1 MVYFIGMNTH
11 SLGELERGR
20 ASYARKAW
28 ADAYGSLSV
37 ADQAVG
43 LEADDL
49 ELLAMSAYLCGRD
62 DDYLS
67 ALGRAYDAHAAGGE
81 SLRAARSAFWLGL
94 RLLFRGETG
103 HASGWLARAQR
114 LVEQEDDGCAER
126 GYLLL
131 PTVEKHLSAG
141 ESEAAYAA
149 AARAAEIGEQCGQHD
164 LIACALHL
172 QGRVRIHQ
180 GRVDE
185 GLTLLDEAMVGVTSG
200 TLPPLMTGLI
210 YCSVIEVCQEIYAW
224 HRAREWTAA
233 LAQWC
238 GQQDQLIAFTGFC
251 SVHRAEILE
260 LQGDWQDSIEEA
272 RRACERCIKAA
283 SRRSVAAAF
292 YQEAEVHRLRGD
304 FGAAEKAY
312 QSASE
317 WGRDPQPGLALLR
330 LAQGRADAAAAAIR
344 RAMGTPA
351 GRPQRTRLLS
361 ACVEIMIEIGAID
374 EARSACSELEQIAET
389 FDTGMLGAIAAQA
402 RGAIA
407 LADGDPQAAL
417 SPLRRAWLIWQ
428 EAEAPY
434 MGARV
439 RMLAGLACRA
449 LGDEDG
455 ASLELAA
462 ASAAFAQLGAMPDLA
477 RIASLSKG
485 ASPADA
491 HGLTARELQV
501 LRLIAAGHTN
511 KAVAAQLFLSEKT
524 VDRHVS
530 NIFTK
535 LDVPSRAAA
544 TAFAYERKLI

>member
-1 MVYFIGMNTH
+1 
-11 SLGELERGR
+11 
-20 ASYARKAW
+20 
-28 ADAYGSLSV
+28 
-37 ADQAVG
+37 
-43 LEADDL
+43 
-49 ELLAMSAYLCGRD
+49 
-62 DDYLS
+62 
-67 ALGRAYDAHAAGGE
+67 
-81 SLRAARSAFWLGL
+81 
-94 RLLFRGETG
+94 
-103 HASGWLARAQR
+103 
-114 LVEQEDDGCAER
+114 
-126 GYLLL
+126 
-131 PTVEKHLSAG
+131 
-141 ESEAAYAA
+141 
-149 AARAAEIGEQCGQHD
+149 
-164 LIACALHL
+164 
-172 QGRVRIHQ
+172 
-180 GRVDE
+180 
-185 GLTLLDEAMVGVTSG
+185 
-200 TLPPLMTGLI
+200 
-210 YCSVIEVCQEIYAW
+210 
-224 HRAREWTAA
+224 
-233 LAQWC
+233 
-238 GQQDQLIAFTGFC
+238 DQLIAFTGLC

-283 SRRSVAAAF
+283 NRRSGAAAV

-317 WGRDPQPGLALLR
+317 LGRDPQPGLALLR

-344 RAMGTPA
+344 RAVSTPA
-351 GRPQRTRLLS
+351 GRLQRTRLLS

-407 LADGDPQAAL
+407 LAEGDPQAAL
-417 SPLRRAWLIWQ
+417 SPLRRAWHIWQ

-449 LGDEDG
+449 LEDEDG

-462 ASAAFAQLGAMPDLA
+462 ARAVFEQLGAVPDLA

-511 KAVAAQLFLSEKT
+511 KVVAAQLFLSEKT

-535 LDVPSRAAA
+535 LNVPSRAAA